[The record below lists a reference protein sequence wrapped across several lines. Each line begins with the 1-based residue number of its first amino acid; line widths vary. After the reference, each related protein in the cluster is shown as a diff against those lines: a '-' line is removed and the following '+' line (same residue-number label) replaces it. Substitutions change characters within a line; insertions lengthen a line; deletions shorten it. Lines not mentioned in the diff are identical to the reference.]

1 MRKVIVTTNNNHISA
16 KELYAFTKESFK
28 QWKENELIVEFPSLD
43 FFTHYAEE
51 NTVFVAHDAETGEL
65 LAMRI
70 VRLVPQR
77 GYAVENNLSVL
88 PKAKRQG
95 IGTQLLKAEIAWLR
109 KSGYRYT
116 ICDTGTTAT
125 WSVRW
130 HLKNGY
136 YITGYMRNER
146 DKYTSYKF
154 RKPIALDIKHHPSAF
169 SGFLLLLPLLPKS
182 ALQPLTSSLISAK
195 TVLVNLMLLAAWQRD
210 LNNVC
215 STKEQESR

>member
-1 MRKVIVTTNNNHISA
+1 MRKVIVTTNDNHISA
-16 KELYAFTKESFK
+16 KELYAFTKESFE

-43 FFTHYAEE
+43 FFTHYVEE

-95 IGTQLLKAEIAWLR
+95 IGTQLLNAEIAWLR

-136 YITGYMRNER
+136 YITGYLRNER
-146 DKYTSYKF
+146 DKYASYKF
-154 RKPIALDIKHHPSAF
+154 RKPIAIDIKHHPSDIFWTPSIAPITAKICF
-169 SGFLLLLPLLPKS
+169 TVSYLITYLCKNHSGQLNALGRLLKKLK
-182 ALQPLTSSLISAK
+182 
-195 TVLVNLMLLAAWQRD
+195 
-210 LNNVC
+210 
-215 STKEQESR
+215 